1 MRTMTMR
8 TIGILVVAGL
18 AMLLSGC
25 VWSVHPLYTEETV
38 VFEPALVGVW
48 ATADGEKIA
57 IVKEGKDKNY
67 EVTYQQK
74 DLSEGASGK
83 YNARLVRLGE
93 YLFLDVYPDKKA
105 VDTLMEAKPVWY
117 LLPTHTFYRVQ
128 LNGDAVTVS
137 LVDDELVTKSEPS
150 TLAHEEIGA
159 EDGENGYLLTASS
172 AELQAG
178 LAKRAGDEKIYLKL
192 GEFRRLK

>member
-25 VWSVHPLYTEETV
+25 VWSVHPLYTEKEV
-38 VFEPALVGVW
+38 AFEPALVGVW
-48 ATADGEKIA
+48 ATADGEKTA
-57 IVKEGKDKNY
+57 IIQPGEGKTY
-67 EVTYQQK
+67 EITYLSN

-83 YNARLVRLGE
+83 YSARLVRLGD
-93 YLFLDVYPDKKA
+93 YLFLDVRPDKKA